1 METGPR
7 GVPGVRRVLGGLAG
21 GVLLIVA
28 LAAVLLASRGGRTD
42 PPAAAGPRASP
53 SSTAS
58 VADIYRQVGP
68 SVAVVR
74 TARGALGTGVI
85 VTRGG
90 TVLTAHHVVADGSAV

>member
-1 METGPR
+1 MDTGPR
-7 GVPGVRRVLGGLAG
+7 VVPGLRRVLGTLAG

-28 LAAVLLASRGGRTD
+28 VAAALLASRGGRAD
-42 PPAAAGPRASP
+42 APAAAGPTPRP

-58 VADIYRQVGP
+58 AADIYRQVGP